1 MRTLVRAGVAGLCVA
16 GVVASAIT
24 YRSQHRLDQAFG
36 SVVAG
41 KPKAATV
48 ELAKGSQLLHPD
60 TKADV
65 AKAVFALFHHDRVHA
80 VAYAEDATRREPEN
94 AGTWL
99 ALARIQVGVG
109 KRADARASYARAKTL
124 DSRLP
129 RTPFPR

>member
-1 MRTLVRAGVAGLCVA
+1 
-16 GVVASAIT
+16 VVASAIT

-41 KPKAATV
+41 KPRAVTV
-48 ELAKGSQLLHPD
+48 ELARGSQLLHPD
-60 TKADV
+60 TRADV
-65 AKAVFALFHHDRVHA
+65 AKAVFALFHRDKVHA
-80 VAYAEDATRREPEN
+80 LQYAMDGTRREPQN

-109 KRADARASYARAKTL
+109 ERPQARASYTKAKAL
-124 DSRLP
+124 DSQLP